1 MAGKPREP
9 RKLTT
14 QPDVTR
20 AIIQLMP
27 EGRVRLDPTVVPQIA
42 TWLAEAL
49 LRAQQTLARP
59 DTSDTPTARKARA
72 AHDAYLAH
80 GVAFVGDMLARL
92 YESKDVAGIAL
103 AKDWCEREL
112 GKLAQNRRGQRATA
126 PGTH

>member
-1 MAGKPREP
+1 MSRKPYNVSGKPIP
-9 RKLTT
+9 A
-14 QPDVTR
+14 DVTR

-72 AHDAYLAH
+72 AHDAYLSH
-80 GVAFVGDMLARL
+80 GVAFVGDILARL
-92 YESKDVAGIAL
+92 YESKDVAAIAL

-112 GKLAQNRRGQRATA
+112 ATVVQTRRGLQGRI
-126 PGTH
+126 PKTH